1 MVRGNKGEGADGG
14 GGRRK
19 RERVGEKEE
28 RERGGRRKRERG
40 GGGGLVGQEESGEKR
55 KASGKVRLREK
66 KCRCHASPKI
76 SRDVRGPL
84 FKIFNWTSAGVG
96 GELIES

>member
-1 MVRGNKGEGADGG
+1 M
-14 GGRRK
+14 
-19 RERVGEKEE
+19 GEKEE
-28 RERGGRRKRERG
+28 RERGGE
-40 GGGGLVGQEESGEKR
+40 GLVGQEESGEKR